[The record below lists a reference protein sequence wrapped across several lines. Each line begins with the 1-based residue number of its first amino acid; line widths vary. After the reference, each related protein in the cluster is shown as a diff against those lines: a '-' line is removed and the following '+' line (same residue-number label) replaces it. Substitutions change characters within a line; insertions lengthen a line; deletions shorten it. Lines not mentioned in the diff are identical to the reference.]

1 MNTSVLRSRAER
13 FLQEKGHVQLAPDLA
28 IKLGAVERSLG
39 ERLLRRR
46 PHVTLLEGV
55 TGETKVVIFSSRRDA
70 SQSRW
75 IVIAPEG
82 HLERLILP
90 KIGEPQILEDWGMDD
105 RVDQPRPDNMHPA
118 DQEALERFSP
128 ALG

>member
-28 IKLGAVERSLG
+28 IKLGAVERSLR
-39 ERLLRRR
+39 ERLLRQR
-46 PHVTLLEGV
+46 PHITLLEGV
-55 TGETKVVIFSSRRDA
+55 TGETGVVIFSSRRDV

-90 KIGEPQILEDWGMDD
+90 KMGAAQVLEDWGMDD
-105 RVDQPRPDNMHPA
+105 RVDQPRLDNTYPA
-118 DQEALERFSP
+118 DQEVLKRFSP